1 MLENKVT
8 IISGAGSGIG
18 RATALRFARDGA
30 KVVAGDINGAY
41 IERLAEDLAGFE
53 FATAVGDLT
62 EEAAVQK
69 LIATAVERFD
79 RIDVLINNVGLIS
92 YKDIDKV
99 SVEEFDHLIAVNV
112 KSHFLCAKHAIPV
125 MVAQKA
131 GVIIELSSTMSHR
144 GGEDIEGRSGFLYG
158 MTKAAVRQLATSLA
172 TRYARDGIRVNSVM
186 PGVTRTGA
194 IGHMLGTT
202 LPEEVEK
209 EMWEAGAQGVP
220 MRRPAKPEE
229 IAAVIAFLASDEA
242 GFVTGAEY
250 RVDGGAMAGL

>member
-62 EEAAVQK
+62 QEAAVQK

>member
-1 MLENKVT
+1 MKGGSRVMLENKVT

-62 EEAAVQK
+62 QEAAVQK

-131 GVIIELSSTMSHR
+131 GVIIEL
-144 GGEDIEGRSGFLYG
+144 
-158 MTKAAVRQLATSLA
+158 
-172 TRYARDGIRVNSVM
+172 
-186 PGVTRTGA
+186 
-194 IGHMLGTT
+194 
-202 LPEEVEK
+202 
-209 EMWEAGAQGVP
+209 
-220 MRRPAKPEE
+220 
-229 IAAVIAFLASDEA
+229 
-242 GFVTGAEY
+242 
-250 RVDGGAMAGL
+250 